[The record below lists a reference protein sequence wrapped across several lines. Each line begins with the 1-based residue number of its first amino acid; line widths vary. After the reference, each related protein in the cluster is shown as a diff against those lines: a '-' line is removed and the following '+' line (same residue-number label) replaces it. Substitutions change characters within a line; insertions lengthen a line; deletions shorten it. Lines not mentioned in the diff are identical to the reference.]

1 MATKGNGPAPL
12 DPKVIKTLLD
22 RLTTDD
28 DFRELFQRDA
38 GAALREAGHRP
49 PAADSMRTGLT
60 ATASAGNCLQM
71 ASGQSLASKEAI
83 AADRAKLESTLGMIQ
98 GFICPVELLEG
109 G

>member
-12 DPKVIKTLLD
+12 DPEVIKTLLD

-28 DFRELFQRDA
+28 DFRDLFQRDA
-38 GAALREAGHRP
+38 NAALREAGYRP
-49 PAADSMRTGLT
+49 PSVDGMKTGL
-60 ATASAGNCLQM
+60 AASASAGGCLQM
-71 ASGQSLASKEAI
+71 KDGQTLASKEAI
-83 AADRAKLESTLGMIQ
+83 AADRSKLEHAFGMIQ